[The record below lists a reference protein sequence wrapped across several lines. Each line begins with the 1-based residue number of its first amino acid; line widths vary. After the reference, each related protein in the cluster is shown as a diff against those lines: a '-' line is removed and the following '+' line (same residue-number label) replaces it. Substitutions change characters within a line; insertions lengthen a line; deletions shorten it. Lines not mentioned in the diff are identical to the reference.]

1 MGKGIPVHRGLGWR
15 KVPSSTVLSV
25 FATICRLMLAFP
37 KLGWQAR
44 PLTKTDRF
52 PAVALFSGFKWN
64 NDGSPAW
71 VILGQSFFFCFAVF
85 CPPPPVPI
93 LPPPQVTTRA
103 VRRAVCCRFSAFL
116 FWEVA
121 GGIIFITL
129 CTKASRANGKRQSN
143 LLLQGISWLPAG
155 SGRNFALPPLLGSE
169 AAQHQHSLSLTPKN
183 SLVLTTLL
191 GFFCHVA
198 YL

>member
-1 MGKGIPVHRGLGWR
+1 MQISVGTSKAGL
-15 KVPSSTVLSV
+15 
-25 FATICRLMLAFP
+25 A
-37 KLGWQAR
+37 AR

-64 NDGSPAW
+64 NNVSPAW
-71 VILGQSFFFCFAVF
+71 VILGQSFSVSLCFHHPH
-85 CPPPPVPI
+85 PPPAAGHRRSPGCREGCA
-93 LPPPQVTTRA
+93 LP
-103 VRRAVCCRFSAFL
+103 L
-116 FWEVA
+116 FCLCALGGGGA
-121 GGIIFITL
+121 GAGIIFITL
-129 CTKASRANGKRQSN
+129 CTNASRANGKRQSN